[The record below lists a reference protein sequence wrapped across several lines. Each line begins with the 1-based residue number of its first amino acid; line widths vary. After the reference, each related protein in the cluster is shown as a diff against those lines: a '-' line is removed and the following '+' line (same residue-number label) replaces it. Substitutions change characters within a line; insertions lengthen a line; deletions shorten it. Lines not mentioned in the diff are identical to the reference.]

1 MVFVYAT
8 QLMPYRKL
16 TFSLGPSSA
25 LGGKGGKWTIN
36 KECEFCSH
44 HRSVQ
49 TAADH
54 CFPYANGRDNN
65 SPIVS

>member
-8 QLMPYRKL
+8 QLMPYCKL